1 MSIRAALAGPGWPRY
16 FCRAMLG
23 PEEEGGPEMTGRGS
37 PPPAHPP
44 APATGRLPG
53 PAAAALAALLVL
65 GGTALGPTGCRPKDE
80 LIMAEWRDTF
90 DRTDLG
96 PGWRD
101 TGGGYRIDGGRL
113 AARGAH
119 NHPVWLRKR
128 LPDDV
133 TIDVDAHPTSADGD
147 IKLELYGDGSSF
159 DPDRGGYVST
169 GYVLIFGGWR
179 NTLSIICRGDEH
191 GEGRKA
197 TRAEPKVVAGRTY
210 HFTITR
216 RAGLLDWKIDGQP
229 FLAWQDPRPLGGP
242 GHEYMAFDDWESEV
256 FFDDLVIRPAR

>member
-1 MSIRAALAGPGWPRY
+1 MRGAAR
-16 FCRAMLG
+16 
-23 PEEEGGPEMTGRGS
+23 EGGPELTHRG
-37 PPPAHPP
+37 
-44 APATGRLPG
+44 G
-53 PAAAALAALLVL
+53 PVGTAVLVL
-65 GGTALGPTGCRPKDE
+65 SLVAMSAGGCRRSGDE
-80 LIMAEWRDTF
+80 LITSEWRDSF
-90 DRTDLG
+90 DRADLG
-96 PGWRD
+96 PLWRD

-133 TIDVDAHPTSADGD
+133 TIEVDAHPTNADGD
-147 IKLELYGDGSSF
+147 IKVELYGDGASF

-169 GYVLIFGGWR
+169 GYVLIIGGWH
-179 NTLSIICRGDEH
+179 NTLSVICRGDEH

-197 TRAEPKVVAGRTY
+197 TRSEPRVVPGRTY

-229 FLAWQDPRPLGGP
+229 FLAWQDPRPLGGS
-242 GHEYMAFDDWESEV
+242 GHEYLAFDDWESEV
-256 FFDDLVIRPAR
+256 FFDNLVIRPAL

>member
-1 MSIRAALAGPGWPRY
+1 MPL
-16 FCRAMLG
+16 
-23 PEEEGGPEMTGRGS
+23 
-37 PPPAHPP
+37 PA
-44 APATGRLPG
+44 R
-53 PAAAALAALLVL
+53 ALAAAMV
-65 GGTALGPTGCRPKDE
+65 TVVALSVAGCHRSQDE
-80 LIMAEWRDTF
+80 LITGEWRDTF

-96 PGWRD
+96 PLWRD

-128 LPDDV
+128 LPADV
-133 TIDVDAHPTSADGD
+133 TIEVDAHPTSADGD
-147 IKLELYGDGSSF
+147 IKLELFGDGVSF

-169 GYVLIFGGWR
+169 GYVLIFGGWH

-197 TRAEPKVVAGRTY
+197 TRSEPRVVPGHTY

-216 RAGLLDWKIDGQP
+216 RAGLLDWKVDGQP
-229 FLAWQDPRPLGGP
+229 FLSWQDPQPLGGA
-242 GHEYMAFDDWESEV
+242 GHEYLAFDDWESEV
-256 FFDDLVIRPAR
+256 FFDDLVIRPAP